1 MRRNLVN
8 PELQAILVGAGD
20 APQER
25 LDEVKARGIRLAFGY
40 GLTETSSGVAI
51 SAEGEDDPHALEVCP
66 GSTITIA
73 DDGEVL
79 IQTPDAMM
87 QGYYKMPTDTA
98 EVLID
103 GVLHTGDLGSFD
115 ENGRLHLQGRKK
127 ETLVL
132 PGGTKIFLPEYERE
146 IAETLGTSEMAVVLR
161 KGLPVLVMGDLAAS
175 ASEASA
181 AAAANAYARANEAG
195 KAVLN
200 RLSGV
205 MEGWPASQRLVD
217 VVDLGRE
224 LPRTA
229 SGKVQRWIVQ
239 SELDKRWDEIRNMRK
254 AGKATAPAAPT
265 AETPAAEP
273 AAATS
278 PAGVTAAEP
287 AADSAP
293 AAEAPVAAPAQETAV
308 SATDSAAPASEE

>member
-1 MRRNLVN
+1 
-8 PELQAILVGAGD
+8 
-20 APQER
+20 
-25 LDEVKARGIRLAFGY
+25 
-40 GLTETSSGVAI
+40 
-51 SAEGEDDPHALEVCP
+51 
-66 GSTITIA
+66 
-73 DDGEVL
+73 
-79 IQTPDAMM
+79 
-87 QGYYKMPTDTA
+87 
-98 EVLID
+98 
-103 GVLHTGDLGSFD
+103 
-115 ENGRLHLQGRKK
+115 
-127 ETLVL
+127 
-132 PGGTKIFLPEYERE
+132 
-146 IAETLGTSEMAVVLR
+146 MAVVMR

-239 SELDKRWDEIRNMRK
+239 SELDKRWDEIRSMRK

-265 AETPAAEP
+265 AETPAAEH
-273 AAATS
+273 AAAT
-278 PAGVTAAEP
+278 GVTAAEP